1 MEQLGTS
8 ANEPSPFQ
16 GVQGQN
22 IKETKPSLLKTM
34 FYIDNTPFDQVKLK
48 LNIYQV

>member
-8 ANEPSPFQ
+8 ENEPSPFQ

-22 IKETKPSLLKTM
+22 IKETKPTLLKTM
-34 FYIDNTPFDQVKLK
+34 FFIDQNPFDQVQV
-48 LNIYQV
+48 LNL